1 MGNGQFW
8 SNVRSTDMKSTWG
21 DKGGIPLLENER
33 LEKNQPV
40 RNSLSWE
47 CLTGQELRVYYYR
60 QQTFQSVL
68 GKMRKGISATY
79 CMTQERIAAQEKV
92 ESMREAE
99 RIRAVDGVAGR
110 KANFIYGPFFQLK
123 KTKQN
128 IYPTI
133 VLIKHVC

>member
-1 MGNGQFW
+1 MGNEQFW
-8 SNVRSTDMKSTWG
+8 SNVRSADMKSTWG
-21 DKGGIPLLENER
+21 DEGGIPLLENER

-40 RNSLSWE
+40 RNSLNWE

-79 CMTQERIAAQEKV
+79 CMTQERITAQEKA

-99 RIRAVDGVAGR
+99 RIRAVDRGGR
-110 KANFIYGPFFQLK
+110 EKSQFYLWSFFF
-123 KTKQN
+123 N
-128 IYPTI
+128 
-133 VLIKHVC
+133 